1 MEEMTDSQEINDI
14 AKETIYVLKNF
25 NPTFTSKISKRIL
38 KDLEELAKTSK
49 KEVKIDKTKSLKDQN
64 ILPETKDMIALLYY
78 NYIALPEEKKEIIQ
92 KWNENEARYQERL
105 RRKYNLDNVFKKE
118 NTKENNNTSMIE
130 YKKNIFL
137 RIFEKIKEIIKL
149 K

>member
-1 MEEMTDSQEINDI
+1 MTDSQEINDI

-92 KWNENEARYQERL
+92 KWNENEARYQD
-105 RRKYNLDNVFKKE
+105 RKSVV
-118 NTKENNNTSMIE
+118 
-130 YKKNIFL
+130 
-137 RIFEKIKEIIKL
+137 
-149 K
+149 

>member
-1 MEEMTDSQEINDI
+1 MTDSQEINDI

-130 YKKNIFL
+130 YKKNIFQ

>member
-1 MEEMTDSQEINDI
+1 MTDSQEINDI

-25 NPTFTSKISKRIL
+25 NPTFISKISKRIL

-130 YKKNIFL
+130 YKKNIFQ

>member
-1 MEEMTDSQEINDI
+1 MTDSQEINDI

-105 RRKYNLDNVFKKE
+105 RRKYNFDNVFKKE

-130 YKKNIFL
+130 YKKNIFQ

>member
-1 MEEMTDSQEINDI
+1 MTESQEINDI
-14 AKETIYVLKNF
+14 AKETIYELKNF

-38 KDLEELAKTSK
+38 KDLVELAKTSK

>member
-1 MEEMTDSQEINDI
+1 MTDSQEINDI

-118 NTKENNNTSMIE
+118 NTKENNSTSMIE
-130 YKKNIFL
+130 YKKNIFQ

>member
-25 NPTFTSKISKRIL
+25 NTTFTSKISKRIL

-130 YKKNIFL
+130 YKKNIFQ

>member
-130 YKKNIFL
+130 YKKNIFQ

>member
-1 MEEMTDSQEINDI
+1 MTDSQEINDI

-49 KEVKIDKTKSLKDQN
+49 KEVEIDKTKSLKDQN

-130 YKKNIFL
+130 YKKNIFQ

>member
-1 MEEMTDSQEINDI
+1 MTDSQEINDI

-92 KWNENEARYQERL
+92 KWNENEARYQEKL

-130 YKKNIFL
+130 YKKNIFQ

>member
-1 MEEMTDSQEINDI
+1 MTDSQEINDI

-49 KEVKIDKTKSLKDQN
+49 KEVKIDKTKSLKNQN

-130 YKKNIFL
+130 YKKNIFQ

>member
-1 MEEMTDSQEINDI
+1 MTDSQEINDI

-92 KWNENEARYQERL
+92 KWNENEARYQEKL

-118 NTKENNNTSMIE
+118 NTKENNNISMIE
-130 YKKNIFL
+130 YKKNIFQ

>member
-1 MEEMTDSQEINDI
+1 MFNFKDYIETDI
-14 AKETIYVLKNF
+14 
-25 NPTFTSKISKRIL
+25 
-38 KDLEELAKTSK
+38 
-49 KEVKIDKTKSLKDQN
+49 
-64 ILPETKDMIALLYY
+64 
-78 NYIALPEEKKEIIQ
+78 EEKKEIIQ

-130 YKKNIFL
+130 YKKNIFQ

>member
-1 MEEMTDSQEINDI
+1 MTDSQEINDI

-64 ILPETKDMIALLYY
+64 ILQVTKDMIALLYY

-130 YKKNIFL
+130 DKKNIFQ

>member
-1 MEEMTDSQEINDI
+1 MTDSQEINDI

-38 KDLEELAKTSK
+38 KDLEELSKTSK
-49 KEVKIDKTKSLKDQN
+49 KEVKIDKTKILKDQN

-92 KWNENEARYQERL
+92 KWNENEARYQEKL

-118 NTKENNNTSMIE
+118 NTKENNSTSMIE
-130 YKKNIFL
+130 YKKNIFQ

>member
-1 MEEMTDSQEINDI
+1 MTDSQEINDI

-130 YKKNIFL
+130 YKKNIFQTPCQTSHAQP
-137 RIFEKIKEIIKL
+137 
-149 K
+149 

>member
-1 MEEMTDSQEINDI
+1 MTDSQEINDI

-92 KWNENEARYQERL
+92 KWNENEARYQEKL

-118 NTKENNNTSMIE
+118 NTKENNSTSMIE
-130 YKKNIFL
+130 YKKNIFQ

>member
-78 NYIALPEEKKEIIQ
+78 NYIGLPEEKKEIIQ

-130 YKKNIFL
+130 YKKNIFQ

>member
-1 MEEMTDSQEINDI
+1 MDDI

-130 YKKNIFL
+130 YKKNIFQ

>member
-1 MEEMTDSQEINDI
+1 MTDSQEINDI

>member
-1 MEEMTDSQEINDI
+1 MTDSQEINDI

-118 NTKENNNTSMIE
+118 NTKENNNISMIE
-130 YKKNIFL
+130 YKKNIFQ

>member
-1 MEEMTDSQEINDI
+1 MTDSQEINDI

-49 KEVKIDKTKSLKDQN
+49 KEVKIDKTKSLKDKN

-130 YKKNIFL
+130 YKKNIFQ

>member
-1 MEEMTDSQEINDI
+1 MTDSQEINDV

-92 KWNENEARYQERL
+92 KWNENESRYQERL

-130 YKKNIFL
+130 YKKNIFQ

>member
-1 MEEMTDSQEINDI
+1 MTDSQEINDI

-38 KDLEELAKTSK
+38 KDLEELAKTKK

-130 YKKNIFL
+130 YKKNIFQ

>member
-92 KWNENEARYQERL
+92 KWNENEARYQEKL

-118 NTKENNNTSMIE
+118 NTKENNSTSMIE
-130 YKKNIFL
+130 YKKNIFQ